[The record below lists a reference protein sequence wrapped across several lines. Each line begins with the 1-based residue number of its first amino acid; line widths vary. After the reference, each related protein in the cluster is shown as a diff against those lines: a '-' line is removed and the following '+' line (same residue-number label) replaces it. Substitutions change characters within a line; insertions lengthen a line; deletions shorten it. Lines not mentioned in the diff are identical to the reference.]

1 MLHRCIPVRQRLRNV
16 ASSDV
21 VHAHNSCSQNV
32 DVETDYAEVVMVCN
46 ALQTIHLPVK
56 CVFLSTTTALSL
68 RRHNVAP
75 VASAPRPT
83 RKTIDRIN
91 VGYATDAALIQTR
104 RKKILTVLK
113 IGSFMPR
120 FEAVRLN

>member
-1 MLHRCIPVRQRLRNV
+1 MLHRCIPVRKRLRNF

-32 DVETDYAEVVMVCN
+32 DVETDCAEVFMVCN
-46 ALQTIHLPVK
+46 ALKTIHRPVK
-56 CVFLSTTTALSL
+56 CVFLLTTTELSL
-68 RRHNVAP
+68 RRHNVAQ

-83 RKTIDRIN
+83 RTIDRIN

-104 RKKILTVLK
+104 RKKILTVLR

-120 FEAVRLN
+120 FEAVKLN

>member
-1 MLHRCIPVRQRLRNV
+1 MAANGKSLEAIREFYGDYFDWT

-32 DVETDYAEVVMVCN
+32 NVETDYAEVFMVCN

-56 CVFLSTTTALSL
+56 CIFLSKTTAISL
-68 RRHNVAP
+68 RRHTVAP
-75 VASAPRPT
+75 VASALRPT
-83 RKTIDRIN
+83 QKTIDRIN

-104 RKKILTVLK
+104 RKKILTL
-113 IGSFMPR
+113 
-120 FEAVRLN
+120 